1 MFFSFVVFC
10 LLVTI
15 TTAITPVPGTI
26 YVRLLPD
33 NQVSDGIYQPS
44 STVYYAIEFDG
55 VPLDENVHIGVEI
68 RGSNPAGGPR
78 GYITMIRSETSIQNF
93 IKETNNLLNFQLEP
107 KEVFAGYSWFIRP
120 YVFYA
125 NESLV
130 SSNMM
135 NSGASTLI
143 TVLKE

>member
-1 MFFSFVVFC
+1 MFLSLVSFC
-10 LLVTI
+10 LFVTI
-15 TTAITPVPGTI
+15 TTAITPVPGAI
-26 YVRLLPD
+26 HVRLLPD
-33 NQVSDGIYQPS
+33 NQIADGVYQAS
-44 STVYYAIEFDG
+44 STVHYTIEFED
-55 VPLDENVHIGVEI
+55 VPMDENVQIGVEI

-78 GYITMIRSETSIQNF
+78 GYIMLIRGPTSIGNF
-93 IKETNNLLNFQLEP
+93 IEETNNVLNFQLEP
-107 KEVFAGYSWFIRP
+107 KEIFAGYTWFIRP

-135 NSGASTLI
+135 NSGASTSF